1 MLEKYLRDKMAA
13 NGLSQ
18 LRSGC
23 SVTHLSEN
31 KVWTY
36 CEYTDSEGNARR
48 IRSKFFVGADGKT
61 GYTRK
66 KYLEPKGIQMERA
79 HKYVH
84 WTVKIH
90 ILLTSYL

>member
-1 MLEKYLRDKMAA
+1 MAA

-23 SVTHLSEN
+23 VVTHISES
-31 KVWTY
+31 KEWTY
-36 CEYTDSEGNARR
+36 CEYTNSEGKTRR
-48 IRSKFFVGADGKT
+48 LRSRFFVGADGKT

-84 WTVKIH
+84 QSLKSRT
-90 ILLTSYL
+90 LLTSYV

>member
-1 MLEKYLRDKMAA
+1 MAA

-23 SVTHLSEN
+23 SVTRLSEN
-31 KVWTY
+31 KEWTY
-36 CEYTDSEGNARR
+36 CEYTDSEGNTRR

-84 WTVKIH
+84 RTVEIH

>member
-1 MLEKYLRDKMAA
+1 MAA
-13 NGLSQ
+13 NGLCA

-23 SVTHLSEN
+23 SVTHLSESEE
-31 KVWTY
+31 WTY
-36 CEYTDSEGNARR
+36 CEYTDAEGKTHH

-66 KYLEPKGIQMERA
+66 RYLEPKGIQMERA

-84 WTVKIH
+84 
-90 ILLTSYL
+90 